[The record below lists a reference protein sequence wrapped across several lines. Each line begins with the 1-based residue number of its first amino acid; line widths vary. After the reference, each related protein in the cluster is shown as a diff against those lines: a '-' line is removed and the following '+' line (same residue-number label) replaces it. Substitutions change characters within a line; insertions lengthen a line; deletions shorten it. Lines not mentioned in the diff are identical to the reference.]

1 MGSTLAGYLF
11 DSTQQKTSR
20 GKGRRGTGATG
31 HLSLMNWGGGIRRKN
46 ENKTEK
52 ESGTNL
58 CEKSR
63 TKIE

>member
-31 HLSLMNWGGGIRRKN
+31 HLSLMNWGEIRRKN

>member
-31 HLSLMNWGGGIRRKN
+31 HLSLMNWGEIRRKN

-58 CEKSR
+58 CETSH